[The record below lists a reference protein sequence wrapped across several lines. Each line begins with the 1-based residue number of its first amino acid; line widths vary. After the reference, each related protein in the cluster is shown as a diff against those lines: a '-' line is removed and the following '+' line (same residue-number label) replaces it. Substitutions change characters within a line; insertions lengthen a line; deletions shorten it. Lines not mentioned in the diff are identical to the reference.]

1 MENKT
6 LIVKLN
12 KNDVYR
18 QLLAMCNDSEDY
30 SLQQGDYKDKELEC
44 LSVADRKQITA
55 EKMNIPLRKKILG
68 YIRLLPNNDDTLIA
82 FVHKNRPE
90 WYDHPVINPELW
102 DSFIKAVFGYFKG
115 DLDAPTVD
123 IMDKVSAPRKDANG
137 SAAITLNIIDLV
149 LKGEG
154 KELESNFGIP
164 GDLYRHYKMLY
175 DLGGDDLAKGEKIFR
190 ARQEFLSAPTVD
202 ASQPLRPDGYEIY
215 ADNTQGTA
223 IYKRDDD
230 GKITEQH
237 IYNAAGW
244 TGGVIGDSI
253 SFQKITSGTG
263 FTEPATVDAVGT
275 ESKSPKDKPGAKAR
289 KSKKKIILQTKPAG
303 RKVDKWNP
311 AAFDILYN
319 GEENSDHRAFEYW
332 CKEQGIPYPNARD
345 KGAFKK
351 AMGRELKRRNG

>member
-115 DLDAPTVD
+115 DLA
-123 IMDKVSAPRKDANG
+123 
-137 SAAITLNIIDLV
+137 
-149 LKGEG
+149 
-154 KELESNFGIP
+154 
-164 GDLYRHYKMLY
+164 
-175 DLGGDDLAKGEKIFR
+175 
-190 ARQEFLSAPTVD
+190 APTVD
-202 ASQPLRPDGYEIY
+202 AAK
-215 ADNTQGTA
+215 ADEATKIKREALIKMAEVYSEATDAINGKPAKDKAGTA
-223 IYKRDDD
+223 QDEAVLKNDDAIKRFGTDRDLSLSDVKGIVKRCNNFEGKVTEFWREYSDNKYTLETLRKWRDD
-230 GKITEQH
+230 H
-237 IYNAAGW
+237 R
-244 TGGVIGDSI
+244 
-253 SFQKITSGTG
+253 
-263 FTEPATVDAVGT
+263 FTE
-275 ESKSPKDKPGAKAR
+275 
-289 KSKKKIILQTKPAG
+289 
-303 RKVDKWNP
+303 
-311 AAFDILYN
+311 
-319 GEENSDHRAFEYW
+319 
-332 CKEQGIPYPNARD
+332 
-345 KGAFKK
+345 
-351 AMGRELKRRNG
+351 